1 MTPLKR
7 FAPLRMALVTV
18 GVLVWVPYLIAKYAL
33 QTPFPAWWVL
43 CIHVPCMVTALG
55 LRLLTIRR

>member
-7 FAPLRMALVTV
+7 FAPLRMTLVTV
-18 GVLVWVPYLIAKYAL
+18 GVLVWVPYLIAKYAT

-43 CIHVPCMVTALG
+43 CVHVPCMVTALG
-55 LRLLTIRR
+55 LRLWDDRR